1 MNMQMSEL
9 MMSSPHNSPFILY
22 TCSELEFY
30 GYVCVNRHVIWQD
43 NLEVQGP
50 CVNPINEIMN
60 GFLVVIYLKL

>member
-1 MNMQMSEL
+1 
-9 MMSSPHNSPFILY
+9 MMGTIIQCQGGR
-22 TCSELEFY
+22 CSELKFY

-60 GFLVVIYLKL
+60 GFLVVVYIKL